1 MSILEPGLPDYG
13 LLMHF
18 DRGDLCDG
26 ERAYELTVQLNC
38 DAYGSSQKIWTD
50 GEAFLDDPCRPYLI
64 LNTPAACPVITL
76 APLWLWVDD

>member
-1 MSILEPGLPDYG
+1 VSILEPDLPDYG

-38 DAYGSSQKIWTD
+38 DAYGSS
-50 GEAFLDDPCRPYLI
+50 
-64 LNTPAACPVITL
+64 
-76 APLWLWVDD
+76 